1 MEKYTLTNDT
11 LIKMLDKRIDLLN
24 VEILKDLLENCKN
37 KIEEQEDVIKS
48 KIDETLLLK
57 DAIYILMESLG
68 LTLDN
73 TLAGNKVWFLRSK
86 TKTKRLSQN
95 QCEKLEK
102 VFSKL
107 DLIKDI
113 MKKGNE

>member
-11 LIKMLDKRIDLLN
+11 LYKMLDKRIDLLN
-24 VEILKDLLENCKN
+24 IDNLKDLLELCRN
-37 KIEEQEDVIKS
+37 KIEEQEDSIKH
-48 KIDETLLLK
+48 KIDEILLLK
-57 DAIYILMESLG
+57 DVIYILMESLG
-68 LTLDN
+68 LKLDN
-73 TLAGNKVWFLRSK
+73 TLVGNKVWFLKSK

-95 QCEKLEK
+95 QYDKLEK
-102 VFSKL
+102 VFNKL